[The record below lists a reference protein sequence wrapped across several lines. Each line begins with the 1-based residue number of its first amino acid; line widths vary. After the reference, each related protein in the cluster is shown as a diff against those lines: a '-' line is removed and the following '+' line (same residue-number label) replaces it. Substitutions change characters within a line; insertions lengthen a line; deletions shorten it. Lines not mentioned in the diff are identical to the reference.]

1 MWGLLFSQV
10 GWLAAFVILLSSLIP
25 ITTNFAKV
33 ETASLIGGYVQ
44 EGEYVGINCY
54 GEEVTFSVDKDNH
67 EEDSSPACT
76 VYIDIGG
83 KEIKHTLYYSCG
95 ILHLYPYQR
104 ALFDQP
110 GNKKYAIRRDH
121 GVYSVYEKES
131 SREPYLTFVRE
142 NDKSAYKRMID

>member
-54 GEEVTFSVDKDNH
+54 GEEVTFSVDK
-67 EEDSSPACT
+67 
-76 VYIDIGG
+76 
-83 KEIKHTLYYSCG
+83 
-95 ILHLYPYQR
+95 
-104 ALFDQP
+104 
-110 GNKKYAIRRDH
+110 
-121 GVYSVYEKES
+121 GVE
-131 SREPYLTFVRE
+131 
-142 NDKSAYKRMID
+142 